1 MQKGITV
8 LDLSQTIRI
17 HAGLCKGKDLGV
29 LNPEQYR
36 YQVMSFGER
45 RSDRRILSYL
55 VEDMDF
61 AVVGDRVQILG
72 KDFYVMEADTD
83 FAQNMLRCDCLLVP
97 AECFAVERISA
108 DTLQKAVL
116 TGRVLETK
124 QELVRLHLDM
134 DREQDASKAYWFPWR
149 PITGNLL
156 YCMPEKGTKAG
167 LYITGGE
174 ERTAEVVYSIRENGE
189 ECSELADPNDRYL
202 TTDHKKRMY
211 LKPSEMGL
219 VNLAENNA
227 QIGIEDGK
235 QLKVKTVNRISI
247 QAKGQVELKGKR
259 VMVKTPKEVTLVKK
273 DILSPT
279 VVNMC
284 NAFDSIGKIGDFR
297 TASQDIEKKGQKAVP
312 ASGQMAGEEP
322 AKESMQEEYRLDE
335 EILETVFA
343 NIPVEEMEDPFMKA
357 LERSM
362 PLMSRTYAGRTGNG

>member
-1 MQKGITV
+1 M
-8 LDLSQTIRI
+8 
-17 HAGLCKGKDLGV
+17 
-29 LNPEQYR
+29 
-36 YQVMSFGER
+36 
-45 RSDRRILSYL
+45 
-55 VEDMDF
+55 
-61 AVVGDRVQILG
+61 
-72 KDFYVMEADTD
+72 
-83 FAQNMLRCDCLLVP
+83 
-97 AECFAVERISA
+97 VERIPA

-189 ECSELADPNDRYL
+189 ECSELADANDRYL
-202 TTDHKKRMY
+202 TTDHEKRMY

-219 VNLAENNA
+219 ANLAGNNA
-227 QIGIEDGK
+227 EVGIEDGK

-247 QAKGQVELKGKR
+247 QAKGQVELKGKKVT
-259 VMVKTPKEVTLVKK
+259 VMTPKEVTLVRK

-284 NAFDSIGKIGDFR
+284 NAFDSIGKTGNFK
-297 TASQDIEKKGQKAVP
+297 AVPQDIEKKRTKAVP
-312 ASGQMAGEEP
+312 VPGQVSEEETAEKYRSSGAVLEAVFMNIPAEEP
-322 AKESMQEEYRLDE
+322 G
-335 EILETVFA
+335 
-343 NIPVEEMEDPFMKA
+343 NPVMEMIGG
-357 LERSM
+357 SM
-362 PLMSRTYAGRTGNG
+362 PLVNKIHTEGMGEAK